1 MKDLAQCRKE
11 IDEIDSKMTALFE
24 ERMKAVLDVLEY
36 KKQHNLPVFDE
47 KREIELIEKNINLL
61 QDKSLKEY
69 YLIFFKGMLEAS
81 KKYQGDNY
89 EEIWIV
95 RS

>member
-1 MKDLAQCRKE
+1 MSLIDEARIKINE
-11 IDEIDSKMTALFE
+11 IDKEMVKLFE

-36 KKQHNLPVFDE
+36 KKEHNLAVFDE

-61 QDKSLKEY
+61 QDKTLKDY
-69 YLIFFKGMLEAS
+69 YLIFFRGMLEAS

-89 EEIWIV
+89 E
-95 RS
+95 